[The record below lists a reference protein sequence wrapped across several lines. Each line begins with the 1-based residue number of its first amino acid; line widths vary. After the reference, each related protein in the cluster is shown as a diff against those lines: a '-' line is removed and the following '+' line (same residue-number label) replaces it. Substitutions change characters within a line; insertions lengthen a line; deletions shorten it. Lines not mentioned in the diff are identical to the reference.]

1 MIAAKHLHSILCT
14 LALLGCTNDSPPNFE
29 KWGNSH
35 FTPERWQAADK
46 KTRAALLHSFMQQ
59 RNVIGMKASELKKVL
74 GKSTAYYNYDTFPA
88 YLVGSEEVN
97 SEYGKGYMIAFPID
111 HSTGLVKPIVVIP
124 PIKD

>member
-1 MIAAKHLHSILCT
+1 MISAKHLYTLLCT

-35 FTPERWQAADK
+35 FTPEKWQAADK
-46 KTRAALLHSFMQQ
+46 KTRATLLHSFMQQ
-59 RNVIGMKASELKKVL
+59 RNVIGMKASELKEI
-74 GKSTAYYNYDTFPA
+74 FPA